1 MSKLIDFFET
11 IINSLS
17 GLWSFLFKNLRT
29 IIIESD
35 FFNSFQKVAIQQMIP
50 KFYLDL
56 NLITL
61 ISVGFI
67 AFLLVWSLIKVFTNI
82 L

>member
-29 IIIESD
+29 IIFESD
-35 FFNSFQKVAIQQMIP
+35 YFNSFQKVAIQQMIP